1 MNACVVILV
10 VGFLVR
16 IVLFLFLG
24 HFCFVLCCVCGCLK
38 HPPLSSF
45 RSRAILY
52 TYLCIYFRCI
62 SLSFFF
68 LITSFL
74 VVCDVWL
81 LQNPYAVFR
90 VVCRASRSSA
100 SAPRSLL
107 AGLAARVL
115 RPRSRLC
122 PFGWLPERFGKCCWG
137 DSGLR
142 MRRKIW
148 LASRTIVTSS
158 IADELVDKW
167 LSLITLCYVESQNFS
182 GISVVWVGA
191 LFGAADDSRQ
201 RFFCCAFIFTVFLGF
216 VFFSCFFLFFCCFFF
231 EEL

>member
-1 MNACVVILV
+1 MFAVAWNILP
-10 VGFLVR
+10 FR
-16 IVLFLFLG
+16 
-24 HFCFVLCCVCGCLK
+24 HFEAAQFYTHISVYIFVALL
-38 HPPLSSF
+38 
-45 RSRAILY
+45 
-52 TYLCIYFRCI
+52 
-62 SLSFFF
+62 LSFFC
-68 LITSFL
+68 LITFFL
-74 VVCDVWL
+74 VVCDVLL

-122 PFGWLPERFGKCCWG
+122 PFGWTPERFGNCCWG

-148 LASRTIVTSS
+148 LAAGTIVTSS

-201 RFFCCAFIFTVFLGF
+201 RFFLLCFYHYCFPCFCF
-216 VFFSCFFLFFCCFFF
+216 FFLFFFFWRRLIIF
-231 EEL
+231 M

>member
-10 VGFLVR
+10 VGFLVC

-52 TYLCIYFRCI
+52 IYLYIYFRCI
-62 SLSFFF
+62 TFVF
-68 LITSFL
+68 LLLNNIFL
-74 VVCDVWL
+74 VVCDILL

-122 PFGWLPERFGKCCWG
+122 PFGRTPERFGKCCWG

-148 LASRTIVTSS
+148 LAAGTIATSS
-158 IADELVDKW
+158 IADELVDK
-167 LSLITLCYVESQNFS
+167 
-182 GISVVWVGA
+182 
-191 LFGAADDSRQ
+191 
-201 RFFCCAFIFTVFLGF
+201 
-216 VFFSCFFLFFCCFFF
+216 
-231 EEL
+231 